1 MLRREAVRP
10 ELLGVLEKLM
20 LDKNLL
26 NYHLVGGTAL
36 ALQIGHRDSID
47 IDLFTQDEIIHETI
61 EKSAQCIAPLEIV
74 RKNAGGM
81 TIMVNNVKVDFV
93 RHNYPLLNE
102 MRTVEGVRMY
112 SLIDI
117 AAMKTHAIVKRGSK
131 KDFIDLY
138 FLLKQ
143 FNLEEIIQAYKTKY
157 SDSLQEPFI
166 LKSMIYFADAES
178 ADSPTIFEKTDW
190 FTIKEGIRRAVNEYW
205 G

>member
-61 EKSAQCIAPLEIV
+61 ENSAQCIAPLEIV

-102 MRTVEGVRMY
+102 MHEIEGVRMY

-143 FNLEEIIQAYKTKY
+143 FNLDDIIHAYKTKY

-178 ADSPTIFEKTDW
+178 ADSPTIFDKTKWSDMK
-190 FTIKEGIRRAVNEYW
+190 TGIRNAVNEYW